1 MGLTAFGLVL
11 AIFMT
16 FSLKRINIKRERQVA
31 EGAPDQTELGDDNP
45 HFRFVAVDLAI

>member
-11 AIFMT
+11 A
-16 FSLKRINIKRERQVA
+16 LKRINIKRERQVA